1 MCKEPT
7 IGISRALGIARAFWE
22 LANDAVNDGTLPKAQ
37 ATSMGKAAT
46 EGAATVRGVI
56 ADFGHLFSPELT
68 RAAQECVVDLETL
81 AELAGLVVSYNLT
94 NEDAPHLARAM
105 RHTAAQT
112 IRALMRTENALGA
125 QTA

>member
-22 LANDAVNDGTLPKAQ
+22 LANEAVNDGALPKTQ
-37 ATSMGKAAT
+37 ATTMGKAAAD
-46 EGAATVRGVI
+46 GAAIVRGVI
-56 ADFGHLFSPELT
+56 ADFGHLFSPGLT
-68 RAAQECVVDLETL
+68 RAAQDSVVDLETL

-94 NEDAPHLARAM
+94 NKNAPHLARAM
-105 RHTAAQT
+105 RHTAAQA
-112 IRALMRTENALGA
+112 IRALVRAENALSA